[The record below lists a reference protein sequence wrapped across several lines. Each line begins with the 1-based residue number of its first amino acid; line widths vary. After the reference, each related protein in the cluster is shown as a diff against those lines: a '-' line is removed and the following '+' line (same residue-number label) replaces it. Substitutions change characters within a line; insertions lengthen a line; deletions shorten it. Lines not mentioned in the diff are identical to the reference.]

1 MAAGKFSRYASVG
14 LLILFMSAPSHL
26 THELA
31 AFMQQR
37 PSLLSE
43 HGSGKFAL
51 FIGGKFKGAF
61 ADRVEALKKGYAQGG
76 AGHFLV
82 RKISEKDE
90 LVHLASPITS
100 LR

>member
-1 MAAGKFSRYASVG
+1 
-14 LLILFMSAPSHL
+14 MSAPSHL
-26 THELA
+26 SHELA

-37 PSLLSE
+37 PDLLTE
-43 HGSGKFAL
+43 HGVGKFAL
-51 FIGGKFKGAF
+51 FIGGMFKGAF

-82 RKISEKDE
+82 RKITEKDE

-100 LR
+100 VR